1 MCIYETTELNEPT
14 KEESS
19 SKQPKV
25 KITIELTRVAKKS
38 LSLLINF
45 EDMLVFA
52 ELIRESFPSLST

>member
-1 MCIYETTELNEPT
+1 MNQLKNNLVL
-14 KEESS
+14 SNL
-19 SKQPKV
+19 KV